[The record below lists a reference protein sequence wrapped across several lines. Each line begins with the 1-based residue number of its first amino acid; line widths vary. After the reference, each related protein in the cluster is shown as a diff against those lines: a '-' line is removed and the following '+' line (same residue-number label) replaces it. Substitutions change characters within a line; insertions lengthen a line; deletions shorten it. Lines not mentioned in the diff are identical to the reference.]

1 MAYSCILGRKYEC
14 DGCMCCQEQEIEGIC
29 CECGENIDKDE
40 NFEYIDGELF
50 CGYCSCI
57 LREYASCEEE
67 SIEDEEEIKKHNTLI
82 CDLLMKKGDSN
93 DKNFM

>member
-1 MAYSCILGRKYEC
+1 MAYLCTNGLGKEC

-57 LREYASCEEE
+57 LREYANCEED
-67 SIEDEEEIKKHNTLI
+67 SIEDEEEIKRQNTLI
-82 CDLLMKKGDSN
+82 CDLLMKRGSFN
-93 DKNFM
+93 DKI